1 MKKVLS
7 VLLILVMIFT
17 FSACGN
23 GGNGG
28 DAGSD
33 EIREMTINVGGTVA
47 ESHPISLGLMAFE
60 KYVEEASGGKM
71 QVECHYNGAL
81 GAGRELVES
90 LMLGTMQMC
99 EVTSSAFAGWT
110 GEYSLLGI
118 PYTIPSR
125 EVAYAL
131 WDSEVGD
138 QMRQNVLDKTGV
150 RTLIFFEN
158 GVRNITNNVRP
169 ITCADDMKGIKI
181 RVMENDVYIKMMELL
196 GALPTPMSVTELF
209 TALQTHSVDAQENP
223 WVNTLTYGF
232 GDVQKYISNSAHTF
246 DATTFNANDEWYQSL
261 TDAEKAIIDEGA
273 KRGAAENRAQSQ
285 ALDKSSLQELVDK
298 YGMEYYE
305 MSDEELQTF
314 RDKCE
319 PLQDW
324 FVNESGIETVTSLQT
339 VMDKIAELEAAQ
351 AN

>member
-1 MKKVLS
+1 
-7 VLLILVMIFT
+7 
-17 FSACGN
+17 
-23 GGNGG
+23 
-28 DAGSD
+28 
-33 EIREMTINVGGTVA
+33 
-47 ESHPISLGLMAFE
+47 
-60 KYVEEASGGKM
+60 
-71 QVECHYNGAL
+71 
-81 GAGRELVES
+81 
-90 LMLGTMQMC
+90 
-99 EVTSSAFAGWT
+99 
-110 GEYSLLGI
+110 
-118 PYTIPSR
+118 
-125 EVAYAL
+125 
-131 WDSEVGD
+131 
-138 QMRQNVLDKTGV
+138 
-150 RTLIFFEN
+150 
-158 GVRNITNNVRP
+158 
-169 ITCADDMKGIKI
+169 
-181 RVMENDVYIKMMELL
+181 
-196 GALPTPMSVTELF
+196 MSVTELF

-232 GDVQKYISNSAHTF
+232 GDVQKYVSNSSHTF

-285 ALDKSSLQELVDK
+285 ALDKSSLQELIDK
-298 YGMEYYE
+298 CGMEYYE

>member
-17 FSACGN
+17 FAACGN
-23 GGNGG
+23 SGNGG

-60 KYVEEASGGKM
+60 KYVEEASDGKM

-90 LMLGTMQMC
+90 LMLGNMQMC
-99 EVTSSAFAGWT
+99 EVTS
-110 GEYSLLGI
+110 
-118 PYTIPSR
+118 
-125 EVAYAL
+125 
-131 WDSEVGD
+131 SEVGD

-158 GVRNITNNVRP
+158 GVRHITNNVRP

-196 GALPTPMSVTELF
+196 DALPTPMSVTELF

-232 GDVQKYISNSAHTF
+232 GDVQKYVSNSAHTF

-285 ALDKSSLQELVDK
+285 ALDESSLQELIDK

>member
-7 VLLILVMIFT
+7 LVLIVMMVFT
-17 FSACGN
+17 LASCG
-23 GGNGG
+23 GGESSTDSN
-28 DAGSD
+28 
-33 EIREMTINVGGTVA
+33 EISEMTINLGCTVA
-47 ESHPISLGLMAFE
+47 ETHPIALGCKAFE
-60 KYVEEASGGKM
+60 EYVEEASGGKM
-71 QVECHYNGAL
+71 QVEVHYNGAL

-90 LMLGTMQMC
+90 LMLGNMQMC
-99 EVTSSAFAGWT
+99 EVTTSAFAGWT

-138 QMRQNVLDKTGV
+138 QMRQNVLDITGV
-150 RTLIFFEN
+150 RTLVFFEN

-196 GALPTPMSVTELF
+196 GALPTPMSVTELY
-209 TALQTHSVDAQENP
+209 TALQTNSVDAQENP

-246 DATTFNANDEWYQSL
+246 DATAFNANDEWYQSL
-261 TDAEKAIIDEGA
+261 SDAERAIIDEGA
-273 KRGAAENRAQSQ
+273 QVAKEENRTQSQ
-285 ALDKSSLQELVDK
+285 ELDESSLQTLIDD

-314 RDKCE
+314 RDACE
-319 PLQDW
+319 PIQDW
-324 FVNESGIETVTSLQT
+324 FVNDSGIETVTDLQT
-339 VMDKIAELEAAQ
+339 VLDKIAELEKELA
-351 AN
+351 

>member
-7 VLLILVMIFT
+7 VVLMLMLVFT
-17 FSACGN
+17 MAACG
-23 GGNGG
+23 GDGG

-47 ESHPISLGLMAFE
+47 EDHPISLGLKAFE
-60 KYVEEASGGKM
+60 KYVEETSGGKM

-81 GAGRELVES
+81 GAGRELLES
-90 LMLGTMQMC
+90 LMLGNMQMC
-99 EVTSSAFAGWT
+99 EVTSSAFSGWT

-125 EVAYAL
+125 DVAYAL

-138 QMRQNVLDKTGV
+138 QMRANVLEKTGV

-181 RVMENDVYIKMMELL
+181 RVMENDVYIKMMEML

-232 GDVQKYISNSAHTF
+232 GDVQKYVSNSAHTF

-261 TDAEKAIIDEGA
+261 TDAERAIIDEAA
-273 KRGAAENRAQSQ
+273 KVGAAENRAQSV
-285 ALDKSSLQELVDK
+285 ALDESSLQKLIDD

-305 MSDEELQTF
+305 MSDAELQTF
-314 RDKCE
+314 RDAMA

-324 FVNESGIETVTSLQT
+324 FVNESGIETVTSLDT
-339 VMDKIAELEAAQ
+339 VMAKIAELQEELA
-351 AN
+351 

>member
-7 VLLILVMIFT
+7 VVLILVMVFT
-17 FSACGN
+17 MAACGN
-23 GGNGG
+23 NDGGNA
-28 DAGSD
+28 DAE
-33 EIREMTINVGGTVA
+33 EIRSMTINVGGTVA
-47 ESHPISLGLMAFE
+47 EDHPISLGLKAFE
-60 KYVEEASGGKM
+60 EYVEEASGGKM

-90 LMLGTMQMC
+90 LMLGNMQMC
-99 EVTSSAFAGWT
+99 EVTTSAFAGWT

-138 QMRQNVLDKTGV
+138 QMRQNVLDITGV
-150 RTLIFFEN
+150 RTLTFFEN
-158 GVRNITNNVRP
+158 GVRHITNNVRP

-181 RVMENDVYIKMMELL
+181 RVMENDVYIQMMKLL
-196 GALPTPMSVTELF
+196 GALPTPMSVTELY

-232 GDVQKYISNSAHTF
+232 GDVQKYVSNSAHTF
-246 DATTFNANDEWYQSL
+246 DCTSFNANDEWYQSL
-261 TDAEKAIIDEGA
+261 SDAERAIIDEGA
-273 KRGAAENRAQSQ
+273 KRGAAENREQSQ
-285 ALDKSSLQELVDK
+285 ALEESSLQKLIDD

-305 MSDEELQTF
+305 MSKEELQTF
-314 RDKCE
+314 RDAVE
-319 PLQDW
+319 PIQNW
-324 FVNESGIETVTSLQT
+324 FVNESGIKTVTDLQT
-339 VMDKIAELEAAQ
+339 VLDKIAELEASMK
-351 AN
+351 

>member
-7 VLLILVMIFT
+7 VVLMLMLVFT
-17 FSACGN
+17 MAACG
-23 GGNGG
+23 GDGG

-47 ESHPISLGLMAFE
+47 EDHPISLGLKAFE
-60 KYVEEASGGKM
+60 KYVEEASDGKM

-90 LMLGTMQMC
+90 LMLGNMQMC
-99 EVTSSAFAGWT
+99 EVTTSAFSGWT

-138 QMRQNVLDKTGV
+138 QMRANVLEKTGV

-169 ITCADDMKGIKI
+169 ITCADDMKGIKM
-181 RVMENDVYIKMMELL
+181 RVMENDVYIKMMEML
-196 GALPTPMSVTELF
+196 GALPTPMSATELF
-209 TALQTHSVDAQENP
+209 TALQTNSVDGQENP
-223 WVNTLTYGF
+223 WVGTLTYGF
-232 GDVQKYISNSAHTF
+232 GDVQKYVSNSGHTF
-246 DATTFNANDEWYQSL
+246 DATSFNANDEWYQSL

-273 KRGAAENRAQSQ
+273 KLGAAENRTQSA
-285 ALDKSSLQELVDK
+285 ALAESSLQTLIDD

-305 MSDEELQTF
+305 MSDAELQTF
-314 RDKCE
+314 RDATE

-324 FVNESGIETVTSLQT
+324 FVNESGIETVTSLDT
-339 VMDKIAELEAAQ
+339 VMAKIAELQEELA
-351 AN
+351 

>member
-1 MKKVLS
+1 
-7 VLLILVMIFT
+7 
-17 FSACGN
+17 
-23 GGNGG
+23 
-28 DAGSD
+28 
-33 EIREMTINVGGTVA
+33 
-47 ESHPISLGLMAFE
+47 
-60 KYVEEASGGKM
+60 
-71 QVECHYNGAL
+71 
-81 GAGRELVES
+81 
-90 LMLGTMQMC
+90 
-99 EVTSSAFAGWT
+99 
-110 GEYSLLGI
+110 
-118 PYTIPSR
+118 
-125 EVAYAL
+125 
-131 WDSEVGD
+131 
-138 QMRQNVLDKTGV
+138 
-150 RTLIFFEN
+150 
-158 GVRNITNNVRP
+158 
-169 ITCADDMKGIKI
+169 MKGIKI

-196 GALPTPMSVTELF
+196 DALPTPMSVTELF

-232 GDVQKYISNSAHTF
+232 GDVQKYVSNSAHTF

-285 ALDKSSLQELVDK
+285 ALEKSSLQELIDK